1 MDVIQKIH
9 INIPLVDAMRVPTYA
24 CYLKDI
30 LNNKRPLPTT
40 EMVKLTEECSN
51 AILH

>member
-40 EMVKLTEECSN
+40 EMVKLTEECSK